1 MPQITQQQRI
11 ARIEQLLKALN
22 TDPPEKHETV
32 RLPWPGQDLLCPVI
46 RIGADE
52 VLLNPRSHRVRSQL
66 EDDVEWKEVSADPL
80 GQTAQ
85 RIIERFVRGARKP
98 DDLAG
103 LRDSLLKEGQAEPGV
118 MTFDG
123 VLVNA
128 NTRAVVI
135 REFDDPAK
143 KYLRV
148 AVLPSHASPDE
159 LSLLELRLQMQ
170 KPLKVD
176 YSLTNELLFI
186 EELSS
191 ERELKDGQIAKE
203 LRIFPENDKKGAAE
217 VNLRLKLLDLI
228 RNLQLIP
235 SQRIPITFFDRLGY
249 EQLREVYRIHQGLL
263 ARDDVE
269 AQNYLEAFL
278 LTIATGITPVHKIR
292 KIDADFMASYMLP
305 QLEEDE
311 MVGPLALQ
319 LTTEPSS
326 NAPTPKGAKALLGD
340 RENESGDEVRVD
352 VKRLIDFVTG
362 SENTV
367 VVPNSVFRFPKE
379 VVVDAVKSAISSGLV
394 EKGRDVRDENKLDA
408 PIGAV
413 KGATNSMTRAVEAL
427 TSVASDPEFDAKR
440 RKSLEAAFK
449 RLSRTFKALDAALI
463 KYEIKG
469 K

>member
-1 MPQITQQQRI
+1 
-11 ARIEQLLKALN
+11 
-22 TDPPEKHETV
+22 
-32 RLPWPGQDLLCPVI
+32 
-46 RIGADE
+46 
-52 VLLNPRSHRVRSQL
+52 
-66 EDDVEWKEVSADPL
+66 
-80 GQTAQ
+80 
-85 RIIERFVRGARKP
+85 VRGARKP

-235 SQRIPITFFDRLGY
+235 SQRIPITSLTDLVTNNYVRCIAY
-249 EQLREVYRIHQGLL
+249 IKDCWREMMLKRK
-263 ARDDVE
+263 
-269 AQNYLEAFL
+269 
-278 LTIATGITPVHKIR
+278 TIW
-292 KIDADFMASYMLP
+292 
-305 QLEEDE
+305 
-311 MVGPLALQ
+311 
-319 LTTEPSS
+319 
-326 NAPTPKGAKALLGD
+326 
-340 RENESGDEVRVD
+340 
-352 VKRLIDFVTG
+352 KR
-362 SENTV
+362 SC
-367 VVPNSVFRFPKE
+367 
-379 VVVDAVKSAISSGLV
+379 
-394 EKGRDVRDENKLDA
+394 
-408 PIGAV
+408 
-413 KGATNSMTRAVEAL
+413 
-427 TSVASDPEFDAKR
+427 
-440 RKSLEAAFK
+440 
-449 RLSRTFKALDAALI
+449 
-463 KYEIKG
+463 
-469 K
+469 